1 MNIAH
6 IALCALFASLATN
19 ALARLTGEVRDDVI
33 TSSYHNCLSAKQPSS
48 MPLSAEDQSKR
59 SRYCRC
65 GSEKFADALDI
76 DTVKQVESGQ
86 RSLDPTLL
94 SETWQWCKQHYAE
107 FDDTP
112 PSSKIAKSKET
123 HGSIL
128 FNGKTHRF
136 TAFRQYVY
144 TNDYQLVRT
153 VELNNGRS
161 LFDFQMQRE
170 SSTGGIF
177 EVSTRQRFGLV
188 PLAGTPQTKDRHTA
202 AHSGIDYDWSFLLT
216 GGQDGWIFIDSRR
229 NLMASHTIN
238 AADGLRYVTHYVRS
252 QALMCDA
259 LKEART
265 RAMRSAAMSIFKE
278 VLVAAIRSYAGAS
291 YSGGNFTA
299 YTTSGQAVSGTYT
312 RYDPSWLG
320 EHYSRGMD
328 AVFQGTASLADINR
342 ELTRLECD
350 SQ

>member
-1 MNIAH
+1 MKLAH
-6 IALCALFASLATN
+6 LALCALFASLATN
-19 ALARLTGEVRDDVI
+19 ALAGLTGEVRDDVI
-33 TSSYHNCLSAKQPSS
+33 TSVYHNCLPVKRPSS
-48 MPLSAEDQSKR
+48 TPLTAEDQSKK
-59 SRYCRC
+59 SRWCRC
-65 GSEKFADALDI
+65 AAERFADVLDI
-76 DTVKQVESGQ
+76 DTIKQVESGQ
-86 RSLDPTLL
+86 RSLDPTLM
-94 SETWQWCKQHYAE
+94 SETEQWCKQHYAG

-112 PSSKIAKSKET
+112 PSSRIAKSKET

-153 VELNNGRS
+153 IELDNGRS

-170 SSTGGIF
+170 RSAGGIF
-177 EVSTRQRFGLV
+177 DVSTRQRFGLV
-188 PLAGTPQTKDRHTA
+188 PLAGTPQTKDRQPA

-216 GGQDGWIFIDSRR
+216 GGQDGWVFIDSRR

-265 RAMRSAAMSIFKE
+265 RAITSAAMSIFKE

-299 YTTSGQAVSGTYT
+299 YTTTGQAVSGTYT

-320 EHYSRGMD
+320 EHYSRGLD

>member
-1 MNIAH
+1 MKLAH
-6 IALCALFASLATN
+6 IALCALFASVATDVLAG
-19 ALARLTGEVRDDVI
+19 LTGEVRDDVI
-33 TSSYHNCLSAKQPSS
+33 TSLYHNCLSAKRPSS
-48 MPLSAEDQSKR
+48 TPLSAEDQSKR
-59 SRYCRC
+59 SRLCRC
-65 GSEKFADALDI
+65 GAEKFADALDI

-86 RSLDPTLL
+86 RSLDPTLM
-94 SETWQWCKQHYAE
+94 SETAQWCKQHYAE

-112 PSSKIAKSKET
+112 PSSRIAKSKAT

-128 FNGKTHRF
+128 FNGKMHRF

-161 LFDFQMQRE
+161 LFDFQMQLE
-170 SSTGGIF
+170 SSAGSIF
-177 EVSTRQRFGLV
+177 EVSTRHRFGLV
-188 PLAGTPQTKDRHTA
+188 PLAGTPQTKNGQTA

-216 GGQDGWIFIDSRR
+216 GAQDGWVFIDSRR
-229 NLMASHTIN
+229 NLMASHTIS

-259 LKEART
+259 LREART
-265 RAMRSAAMSIFKE
+265 GAMKSAAMSIFKE
-278 VLVAAIRSYAGAS
+278 VLVAAIRSDAGAS

-320 EHYSRGMD
+320 EHYSRGLD